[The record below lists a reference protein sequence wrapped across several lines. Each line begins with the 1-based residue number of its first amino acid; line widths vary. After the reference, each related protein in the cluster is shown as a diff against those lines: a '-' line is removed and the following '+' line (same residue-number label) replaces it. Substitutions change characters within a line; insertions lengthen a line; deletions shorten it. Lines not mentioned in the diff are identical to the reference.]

1 MYTECR
7 SSKLLLSANLE
18 SSEKMMKLNERKKM
32 DRVGRTAVQFN
43 PICNRQEV
51 ETLSLDP
58 P

>member
-43 PICNRQEV
+43 PI
-51 ETLSLDP
+51 
-58 P
+58 